1 MSEVSE
7 LGVGESRQFVECA
20 SVVLA
25 GPVEKLVQPR
35 GIVICVFQIGTPER
49 RKRARYRRSSS
60 SIFSSG

>member
-7 LGVGESRQFVECA
+7 LGVREPRQFVERG

-35 GIVICVFQIGTPER
+35 DIGIGVFQIGTPER
-49 RKRARYRRSSS
+49 RKRARYRGSSS
-60 SIFSSG
+60 SILSSG